1 MLTPYCNLFSYFS
14 KYFQKAKS
22 FPAMKVTWDEWHMKI
37 QKVCPRFDNKDKFL
51 QNLEEKK
58 PKKFVVVRHPFHR
71 LVSAY
76 RNKFENYQ
84 VINRHLLR
92 FFDCLAHPNLS
103 VPWPLIKDEP

>member
-1 MLTPYCNLFSYFS
+1 
-14 KYFQKAKS
+14 
-22 FPAMKVTWDEWHMKI
+22 MKVTWDEWHMKI

-58 PKKFVVVRHPFHR
+58 PKNFVVVRHPFHR

-84 VINRHLLR
+84 VITLRSLL
-92 FFDCLAHPNLS
+92 
-103 VPWPLIKDEP
+103 

>member
-1 MLTPYCNLFSYFS
+1 
-14 KYFQKAKS
+14 
-22 FPAMKVTWDEWHMKI
+22 MKVTWDEWHMKI
-37 QKVCPRFDNKDKFL
+37 QKVCPRFDDKDKFL

-84 VINRHLLR
+84 VIKQLKRGTII
-92 FFDCLAHPNLS
+92 
-103 VPWPLIKDEP
+103 IKASKVLVFILVMVLQNV